1 VTAMRSLLAAV
12 AALAA
17 VLAQPAA
24 ASQKPQTLW
33 SPPHTTIAA
42 FTQDG
47 QTIAWVGSH
56 AKGCNTVHLQSLAN
70 GIGYDLPSQSA
81 PNVTCKFVWSRDE
94 PVDLALAGVRALWS
108 LPQESPLSLDYLLG
122 AGVSPT
128 DRAERRFVEVAHN
141 ARGVGQW
148 LGGVAGSGTTL
159 TYALTTVDW
168 DDEAGCLAGTGPC
181 TLTKTGGGVY
191 VVRGRQPVRVRGAL
205 AAVEVATAAGNIAYV
220 PTGRLDKN
228 GRPRPS
234 ADLPIEIV
242 DAASGQRVAS
252 VVPQGV
258 PIAIAL
264 SAHVLATLERT
275 PLGLRLAWYDA
286 TTGHARG
293 SIPVPET
300 TTPWLSASDQL
311 IVFRVGRSIRGV
323 SVTTHRSRLLTR
335 AAATPVGLS
344 LEGGRLAWAENR
356 KGVSRIRA
364 VYVSGRG

>member
-1 VTAMRSLLAAV
+1 MRSLLAAV

-33 SPPHTTIAA
+33 SPPHTRIAA
-42 FTQDG
+42 FAQDG

-56 AKGCNTVHLQSLAN
+56 GTRCNTVHLQSLAN

-94 PVDLALAGVRALWS
+94 PVGLALAGAHALWS
-108 LPQESPLSLDYLLG
+108 LPQTSPLSLNYLLG
-122 AGVSPT
+122 AGVAPA
-128 DRAERRFVEVAHN
+128 DRAERRVLEVAHN

-148 LGGVAGSGTTL
+148 LGGIAGSGATL
-159 TYALTTVDW
+159 TYAVTTVDW

-191 VVRGRQPVRVRGAL
+191 VVRGRQPVRVHGAL
-205 AAVEVATAAGNIAYV
+205 AAVEVATAGGNIAYV

-242 DAASGQRVAS
+242 DAGSGQAVSS

-258 PIAIAL
+258 PIAITL
-264 SAHVLATLERT
+264 STHVLATLERT

-286 TTGHARG
+286 STGHARG
-293 SIPVPET
+293 SIPVPKT
-300 TTPWLSASDQL
+300 TSAWLSASDQL
-311 IVFRVGRSIRGV
+311 IVFRVGKSIRGV
-323 SVTTHRSRLLTR
+323 SVATHRSRLI
-335 AAATPVGLS
+335 AKASATPVGLS
-344 LEGGRLAWAENR
+344 LEGGRLAWAENLN
-356 KGVSRIRA
+356 GLSRIRA

>member
-1 VTAMRSLLAAV
+1 MRSLLAAV

-17 VLAQPAA
+17 ILAQPAG

-33 SPPHTTIAA
+33 LVANAQIAA
-42 FTQDG
+42 FAQDG
-47 QTIAWVGSH
+47 QTMAWFAGGS
-56 AKGCNTVHLQSLAN
+56 KCNVVHLQSLSSPV
-70 GIGYDLPSQSA
+70 GYDLPSQSA
-81 PNVTCKFVWSRDE
+81 PNVTCKFVWSHRQ
-94 PVDLALAGVRALWS
+94 PVELALAGVRALWS

-122 AGVSPT
+122 AGVASP
-128 DRAERRFVEVAHN
+128 DRAERRFLEVAHN
-141 ARGVGQW
+141 SRGVGQW

-159 TYALTTVDW
+159 AYAVTTVDW

-205 AAVEVATAAGNIAYV
+205 AAVDVATAAGNVAYI

-228 GRPRPS
+228 GRPRAS
-234 ADLPIEIV
+234 ADLPIEVV
-242 DAASGQRVAS
+242 DAGSGQAIAS

-258 PIAIAL
+258 PIALAL

-286 TTGHARG
+286 STGHARG
-293 SIPVPET
+293 SIPVPKT
-300 TTPWLSASDQL
+300 TTAWLTASDQL
-311 IVFRVGRSIRGV
+311 IVFRVGTSIRGV
-323 SVTTHRSRLLTR
+323 SVTSHRSRLL
-335 AAATPVGLS
+335 AKASATPVGLS
-344 LEGGRLAWAENR
+344 LEGGRLAWAENL
-356 KGVSRIRA
+356 KGFSRIRA